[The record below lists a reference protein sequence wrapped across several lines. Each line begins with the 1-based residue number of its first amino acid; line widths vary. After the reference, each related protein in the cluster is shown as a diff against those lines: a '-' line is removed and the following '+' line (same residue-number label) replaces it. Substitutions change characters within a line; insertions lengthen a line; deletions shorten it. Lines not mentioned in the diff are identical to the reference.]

1 MQRHRRPEL
10 MDQPG
15 LDSEEHV
22 RALQGLSRIN
32 ALSRTAAILGPPI
45 LQLARS
51 RGSPTGLFASSTW
64 PRGGG
69 DLPIT
74 LARRAS
80 KSGINLVVEGCDISP
95 RAVRFAQAKADARG
109 GHVRFFVLDLL
120 AARPSIKLRCNNVLF
135 IPASSRRTGRNSCWA
150 EWRRLPGA
158 WCWSTI
164 WSGTGGATRWPWS
177 AVTCFPA
184 LVWCMLTAPCRLLAA
199 FTPGEVLRIAE
210 QAGLRGA
217 TLSRHWPQR
226 YLLTWKASR

>member
-1 MQRHRRPEL
+1 MQRRRRPEL

-15 LDSEEHV
+15 LDSEEHL

-45 LQLARS
+45 LELARS
-51 RGSPTGLFASSTW
+51 RGPADGPLRILDLAT
-64 PRGGG
+64 GGG
-69 DLPIT
+69 DLPIA

-120 AARPSIKLRCNNVLF
+120 AADLPSGYDVITCSLFLHHLAEPDAILLLGRMAAAARRVVLVDDL
-135 IPASSRRTGRNSCWA
+135 IRSRWGH
-150 EWRRLPGA
+150 LL
-158 WCWSTI
+158 
-164 WSGTGGATRWPWS
+164 
-177 AVTCFPA
+177 A
-184 LVWCMLTAPCRLLAA
+184 LVGCHVLSGSRVVHVDGPVSVAAA
-199 FTPGEVLRIAE
+199 FTPGEILQIAE

-226 YLLTWKASR
+226 YLLTWKAS